1 MTPAQLA
8 QGPVVGL
15 GSHAAGGILD
25 TRPAK
30 VSKPCW
36 LPKSGSQLMV
46 VSAQVAAERLL
57 WLMQEEALQ
66 QMSDVDTNVCRVNTK
81 T

>member
-8 QGPVVGL
+8 QGSVVGL
-15 GSHAAGGILD
+15 DDRAAGGILD
-25 TRPAK
+25 TRPAR
-30 VSKPCW
+30 VSKPNW

-46 VSAQVAAERLL
+46 VLAQVAAERLL

-66 QMSDVDTNVCRVNTK
+66 QISDVDTHVCWVKTK